1 MTLDKFPLINY
12 GLTDIESFLDKRI
25 HKPSS
30 LKRTINPKESN
41 AFYVV
46 ILSPTTEGASGI
58 LRTGLSPKG
67 QNIFY
72 RIKLLE
78 SNKTFREIYDK
89 EIYCGSI
96 NLKNLKF
103 RK

>member
-12 GLTDIESFLDKRI
+12 GLKDIESFLDKRI

-67 QNIFY
+67 QNLFY
-72 RIKLLE
+72 RIKGI
-78 SNKTFREIYDK
+78 SKNIK
-89 EIYCGSI
+89 I
-96 NLKNLKF
+96 NEQLVRLSLSKPYQT
-103 RK
+103 